1 MSMTVELT
9 GTLPE
14 IAKRVFEEQATAL
27 LGCGARLGSEFDRA
41 VNLILQTQGRIIVS
55 GMGKSGIIGRKIAAT
70 FASTGT
76 PSFFVH
82 PAEAFHGDLGM
93 ITASDAA
100 LLISYSGETEEVLRL
115 IPSLKRFGT
124 RIIALVGNP
133 LSTLGKNADAVLDVS
148 VEREVCPNNLAP
160 TTSTTVALVMGD
172 AIAVALIQQRD
183 FQPQDFAVFHPGGS
197 LGRRLLTR
205 VGDVMHRDF
214 PINRPHACI
223 RDVIVSMTRGRLG
236 LTVVMEEGRVLGL
249 ITDGDLRRAL
259 LNHERI
265 DGLKAAD
272 IMSVSPRTIP
282 DNLMFAEAEHI
293 MLKAGITALLAVD
306 DGGALSGVL
315 KLQDAD
321 QMA

>member
-1 MSMTVELT
+1 MTVELT

-27 LGCGARLGSEFDRA
+27 LSCGARLDSEFDRA
-41 VNLILQTQGRIIVS
+41 VNLILATQARIIVS

-115 IPSLKRFGT
+115 IPSLKRLGT
-124 RIIALVGNP
+124 KIIAMVGNP
-133 LSTLGKNADAVLDVS
+133 GSTLGKNADVVLDVS
-148 VEREVCPNNLAP
+148 VAREVCPNNLAP

-172 AIAVALIQQRD
+172 ALAVALIQRRD

-205 VGDVMHRDF
+205 VKDVMHRDY
-214 PINRPHACI
+214 PVNAPGACI
-223 RDVIVSMTRGRLG
+223 RDVIVAMTRGRLG
-236 LTVVMEEGRVLGL
+236 LTVVMDEGRVCGL

-272 IMSVSPRTIP
+272 IMTISPRSIS
-282 DNLMFAEAEHI
+282 DGMMFAEAEHI
-293 MLKAGITALLAVD
+293 MLKSSITALLAVD
-306 DGGALSGVL
+306 DQGGLSGVL
-315 KLQDAD
+315 KLQDASRV
-321 QMA
+321 A

>member
-1 MSMTVELT
+1 MSDSVELT

-14 IAKRVFEEQATAL
+14 IAKWVFEEQATAL
-27 LGCGARLGSEFDRA
+27 LGCGARLDSAFERA
-41 VNLILQTQGRIIVS
+41 VSLILETQGRIIVS

-70 FASTGT
+70 LASTGT

-93 ITASDAA
+93 ITGADAA

-124 RIIALVGNP
+124 KTIALVGNP
-133 LSTLGKNADAVLDVS
+133 DSTLGRNADVVLDIS

-160 TTSTTVALVMGD
+160 TTSTTVTLVMGD
-172 AIAVALIQQRD
+172 ALAVALIQRRD

-205 VGDVMHRDF
+205 VRDVMHRDV
-214 PINRPHACI
+214 PVNEPHACI
-223 RDVIVSMTRGRLG
+223 RDVIVSMTQGRLG
-236 LTVVMEEGRVLGL
+236 LAVVMDEGRVCGL

-272 IMSVSPRTIP
+272 IMTVSPRTIP
-282 DNLMFAEAEHI
+282 DEMMFAEAEHI
-293 MLKAGITALLAVD
+293 MLKSSITALLAVD
-306 DGGALSGVL
+306 GQGALSGVL
-315 KLQDAD
+315 KLQDAGR
-321 QMA
+321 MT